1 MLVSQPRRSN
11 EWTAAIRLI
20 QKDCGPW
27 RQNYP
32 PQKQQEKLRGHGE
45 LETLISRK
53 RFKNEVQHR
62 LLLANSLSKADHQ
75 A

>member
-32 PQKQQEKLRGHGE
+32 PQKQQEKL
-45 LETLISRK
+45 ETLISRK

-62 LLLANSLSKADHQ
+62 LLLANSLGKADHQ